1 MSISIP
7 RAFVNITE
15 ARVRKVFDELGIFSI
30 LRVDMVQRKNE
41 KGDAYQRIFV
51 HIKDWT
57 ETADAQ
63 KAREQ
68 LLAGKELKI
77 IYDNPWFWK
86 VLLNACPQKPKQKPS
101 MYDRK
106 PIARIDF
113 GDQDV
118 ANKDAADSLM
128 KSLDKKKEEF
138 KAFVSNIPADINSDV
153 LLGDIFEVAGCDVL
167 AISNWSAL
175 HHSRNTYTAEIEFGD
190 KESLNKAFRT
200 NARGIK
206 AVRGEDRRPY
216 RERRVDPVYC
226 QQDVKSGF
234 NDRRPYRERRVDPVY
249 CEQDVK
255 SGFNDRRIAKP
266 PIIIA
271 KALPEFL
278 EFPADKE
285 EKKKEEKKVVIKE
298 EKVAPKVAYQM
309 DEEIVRL
316 MTVFFKIGKSDITE
330 ELYKNNAQMIRDMR
344 QSQIEEQEDTQESKE
359 AKINYDG
366 CGPAPK
372 RKPRK
377 IIQ

>member
-1 MSISIP
+1 MSTTIETKNNMSICIP
-7 RAFVNITE
+7 RAFANITE

-51 HIKDWT
+51 HVKDWT

-86 VLLNACPQKPKQKPS
+86 VFLNTWVPKQKTS

-106 PIARIDF
+106 SKARIDF
-113 GDQDV
+113 SDQD
-118 ANKDAADSLM
+118 AMNKDAAISLM
-128 KSLDKKKEEF
+128 SSLEQKKEEF
-138 KAFVSNIPADINSDV
+138 KAFVSNIPADINSVV
-153 LLGDIFEVAGCDVL
+153 LLGDIFEAAGCDVL
-167 AISNWSAL
+167 SIGELTRINN
-175 HHSRNTYTAEIEFGD
+175 SRNTYTAKIEFGD
-190 KESLNKAFRT
+190 KESLNKAFMV

-206 AVRGEDRRPY
+206 AVCGKDQRPY
-216 RERRVDPVYC
+216 S
-226 QQDVKSGF
+226 Q
-234 NDRRPYRERRVDPVY
+234 RRVDPVY

-255 SGFNDRRIAKP
+255 SGFKDRRIPKP
-266 PIIIA
+266 RIIA
-271 KALPEFL
+271 PALPEFRDYRDGCAAFL
-278 EFPADKE
+278 YPQVKPQATPLKE
-285 EKKKEEKKVVIKE
+285 KVVIKE
-298 EKVAPKVAYQM
+298 EKVAPKVAYKM

-359 AKINYDG
+359 SKINYDD
-366 CGPAPK
+366 CGLAPK